1 MSEAMKIL
9 FVEDEEALG
18 MVVSDS
24 LRSRGF
30 EVDYH
35 TDGESALQAALENRY
50 DVLVLDVML
59 PKMDGF
65 SMAREYRKSNRSTL
79 ASVPLKY

>member
-1 MSEAMKIL
+1 MSETMKIL

-35 TDGESALQAALENRY
+35 TDGKSALQAALENRY
-50 DVLVLDVML
+50 DVLCWM
-59 PKMDGF
+59 
-65 SMAREYRKSNRSTL
+65 
-79 ASVPLKY
+79 